1 MESNRGDSAGVP
13 TSDDARA
20 VPADERVVELRPIA
34 SRGVCPACF
43 VSNSASDVYCTGC
56 GTTLSADAPRDSG
69 VADPDGTAAGV
80 TLPLPAPLPAEHAVK
95 LSNTAVETPVRPQHA
110 ATSQSQRW
118 PLLLVG
124 LLAVAAAAGAV
135 AFALLWRSQS
145 RHVDRVQA
153 RLEATQNDLSRVET
167 SLTKTRANLTAV
179 TSLAEKRRSVLVRT
193 RDVLA
198 QVDPL
203 LSSVDAIQKKASD
216 VRAQGDALSADA
228 DSLISTLATLV
239 NYLVDTD
246 ADYVDWYYVGDL
258 IDDAN
263 GELDSV
269 RADETL
275 FTADDAS
282 YNTASTRFGHKA
294 DDFSA
299 SVRLLQRQLKNVTT
313 K

>member
-1 MESNRGDSAGVP
+1 MESNRGDSAEVP
-13 TSDDARA
+13 TSGDARD
-20 VPADERVVELRPIA
+20 VPADDRVVELRPIE
-34 SRGVCPACF
+34 SLRVCPTCL
-43 VSNSASDVYCTGC
+43 VSNSANDVYCTGC
-56 GTTLSADAPRDSG
+56 GIPLSADAPGDSAE
-69 VADPDGTAAGV
+69 ADPDDTTAGV
-80 TLPLPAPLPAEHAVK
+80 TPSLPAPLPAEHAVT
-95 LSNTAVETPVRPQHA
+95 LSHMTFATPVPLQHA
-110 ATSQSQRW
+110 PLSRSQRW
-118 PLLLVG
+118 LVVLAG
-124 LLAVAAAAGAV
+124 VLAVAAAAGAV

-145 RHVDRVQA
+145 QHVERVQA
-153 RLEATQNDLSRVET
+153 RLETTQGDLSRVET
-167 SLTKTRANLTAV
+167 SLAKTQSNLTAV

-203 LSSVDAIQKKASD
+203 LSSVDAIQNKASD

-275 FTADDAS
+275 FAADDAS